1 VKNIRSVICG
11 LVVIGLGILTA
22 CEKKEII
29 FEGPYHIRFTEPTG
43 SARESY
49 SKVIPISVH
58 LVGPQLNQDIKIKYT
73 VSGTAREGID
83 YEIEGK
89 DGVIGE
95 LEIDAGKS
103 FGYINLRLINNAN
116 NILES
121 QNLVFTLLEVTPE
134 SLQIGR
140 SAGGITGRSMTFTIV
155 DDCILS
161 GSYTGRSEFTG
172 GVTEGVDINSAD
184 CETYTL
190 TNWNVG
196 FLSIEGVKLDLTFID
211 NGDNTLTIPPQI
223 EDVISLASDTIQG
236 TGSVNPSNGKLNFN
250 IELTF
255 ETEAGEDT
263 IVVLPIEYTPERQ

>member
-1 VKNIRSVICG
+1 MLAS
-11 LVVIGLGILTA
+11 

-29 FEGPYHIRFTEPTG
+29 FEGPYHILFTEPTG
-43 SARESY
+43 SARESFN
-49 SKVIPISVH
+49 KVIPISVH

-89 DGVIGE
+89 DDVIGE
-95 LEIDAGKS
+95 LEIDAGDS
-103 FGYINLRLINNAN
+103 FGYINLKLINNAN

-134 SLQIGR
+134 NLQIGR
-140 SAGGITGRSMTFTIV
+140 STGGIIGRSMTFTII

-161 GSYTGRSEFTG
+161 GNYTGRSEFTG
-172 GVTEGVDINSAD
+172 GAAEGIAITSAD

-190 TNWNVG
+190 SNWNVG
-196 FLSIEGVKLDLTFID
+196 LLSIGGVKLDLTFVD

-236 TGSVNPSNGKLNFN
+236 TGSVNPSNGRINFN

-255 ETEAGEDT
+255 ETDAGEDT
-263 IVVLPIEYTPERQ
+263 IVVLPIEYIPERQ

>member
-1 VKNIRSVICG
+1 VKNIRSVLFG
-11 LVVIGLGILTA
+11 LLVLSVGVLA
-22 CEKKEII
+22 SCEKKEII
-29 FEGPYHIRFTEPTG
+29 FEGPYHIMFTEPTG
-43 SARESY
+43 SARESFHE
-49 SKVIPISVH
+49 VIPISVH
-58 LVGPQLNQDIKIKYT
+58 LVGPHLNEDIKVRYT

-95 LEIDAGKS
+95 LEIDAGES

-134 SLQIGR
+134 NLQIGR
-140 SAGGITGRSMTFTIV
+140 SAGGIIGRSMTFTIV

-161 GSYTGRSEFTG
+161 GSYTGRSQLTG
-172 GVTEGVDINSAD
+172 GAAEGIAITSAD

-190 TNWNVG
+190 SNWNVG
-196 FLSIEGVKLDLTFID
+196 LLSISGIKLDLTFID

-223 EDVISLASDTIQG
+223 EDVLSLASDTIQG
-236 TGSVNPSNGKLNFN
+236 TGSVNPSNGRLNFN
-250 IELTF
+250 IDLTF

-263 IVVLPIEYTPERQ
+263 IIVLPIEYIPERQ

>member
-1 VKNIRSVICG
+1 
-11 LVVIGLGILTA
+11 
-22 CEKKEII
+22 
-29 FEGPYHIRFTEPTG
+29 
-43 SARESY
+43 
-49 SKVIPISVH
+49 
-58 LVGPQLNQDIKIKYT
+58 LNQDIKIKYT
-73 VSGTAREGID
+73 VSGSAREGID

-89 DGVIGE
+89 DGVTGE
-95 LEIDAGKS
+95 IEIDAGES

-140 SAGGITGRSMTFTIV
+140 SAGGIIGRSMSFTIF

-161 GSYTGRSEFTG
+161 GSYTGTSEFTG
-172 GVTEGVDINSAD
+172 GVAEGIAITSTD

-196 FLSIEGVKLDLTFID
+196 LLSIGGVKLDLTFID

-236 TGSVNPSNGKLNFN
+236 TGSVNPSNGRLNFN
-250 IELTF
+250 IQLPFKTQ
-255 ETEAGEDT
+255 AGIDT
-263 IVVLPIEYTPERQ
+263 IVVLPIEYIPERQ